1 MVHAGGIR
9 SWGTALP
16 WAWPRDGRRE
26 MLEGAGIALAEQ
38 YGAQGLNMLY
48 QHAQF
53 EDGSVSVEAGL
64 MQMLTRME
72 TGKFQGLQSAAGLV
86 RGIPALPPQGRKG
99 RQGRRRFAGSHAL
112 RRDDAALC
120 RDDLSETREVA
131 APALDPW
138 SFVDGHVM
146 CHRPKL
152 DPDRMNETCSLS
164 LLSKL
169 GVCGGTAGCC
179 PLKPHGCTT
188 VGNARRLEPLSNPS
202 LLR

>member
-26 MLEGAGIALAEQ
+26 TLEGAGIALAEQ

-86 RGIPALPPQGRKG
+86 RGIPALPPQR
-99 RQGRRRFAGSHAL
+99 RQGREGRRRPSGGDAL
-112 RRDDAALC
+112 RRHDAALC
-120 RDDLSETREVA
+120 RDDLSQAGEIPPPTIGG
-131 APALDPW
+131 L
-138 SFVDGHVM
+138 FVDGRVM
-146 CHRPKL
+146 CHRPKP
-152 DPDRMNETCSLS
+152 DPDPHGT
-164 LLSKL
+164 KPK
-169 GVCGGTAGCC
+169 GVCY
-179 PLKPHGCTT
+179 
-188 VGNARRLEPLSNPS
+188 LE
-202 LLR
+202 